1 MCHGIGQQ
9 AKQVECY
16 KLDIDKKITMSNQPV
31 GHTDDQITDSK
42 PDSSATDMS
51 NTRHKKSVCV
61 NNPEGL
67 HARPADLFV
76 RLAQQFESK
85 IDVSKGEQSVDG
97 KSILSILTLGATSGT
112 ELTIHA
118 DGVDA
123 DEAVCQ
129 LSKLVE
135 LGFDE

>member
-1 MCHGIGQQ
+1 MTQ
-9 AKQVECY
+9 ATATRRV
-16 KLDIDKKITMSNQPV
+16 IVSNPQ
-31 GHTDDQITDSK
+31 
-42 PDSSATDMS
+42 
-51 NTRHKKSVCV
+51 
-61 NNPEGL
+61 GL

-76 RLAQQFESK
+76 KTASK
-85 IDVSKGEQSVDG
+85 FTARVEVNKNGELVDG

>member
-1 MCHGIGQQ
+1 MN
-9 AKQVECY
+9 
-16 KLDIDKKITMSNQPV
+16 KKTTMSNQPV
-31 GHTDDQITDSK
+31 GHTDDEITVSK
-42 PDSSATDMS
+42 PDSSAADMS
-51 NTRHKKSVCV
+51 KTRQKKSVCV

-67 HARPADLFV
+67 HARP
-76 RLAQQFESK
+76 AQQFESK

-112 ELTIHA
+112 LLTIHA

>member
-1 MCHGIGQQ
+1 MN
-9 AKQVECY
+9 
-16 KLDIDKKITMSNQPV
+16 KKTTMSDQPV
-31 GHTDDQITDSK
+31 GHTDDQITASTT
-42 PDSSATDMS
+42 DSSATDMS
-51 NTRHKKSVCV
+51 KTRQKKSVCV

-76 RLAQQFESK
+76 RLAQQFESR

-112 ELTIHA
+112 LLTIHA